1 MSGVR
6 KSAVGSLDL
15 GLEERRCRIIMTE
28 TVQVRHRLQIRK
40 SGNLDRGVQWSPSTT
55 VYLWTGHRQDSLV
68 LSPCPASKLRRD
80 NAEAACLLWMGFHLH
95 VTPGKPTPNK
105 SIRAPSWHTLTSSS
119 LTNSYDAQAS
129 QAWFLWFVTSSI
141 LI

>member
-1 MSGVR
+1 MSGIR

-28 TVQVRHRLQIRK
+28 TVKVRHCLQMRK
-40 SGNLDRGVQWSPSTT
+40 SRNLDRGVQWSPSTT
-55 VYLWTGHRQDSLV
+55 VYLWTGHRTVWSC
-68 LSPCPASKLRRD
+68 PHAPASKLRRD
-80 NAEAACLLWMGFHLH
+80 NAEAACLLWMGFHFH
-95 VTPGKPTPNK
+95 VMPGKPTPNK
-105 SIRAPSWHTLTSSS
+105 SIRAPSWHTPTSSS
-119 LTNSYDAQAS
+119 LTNSYDARAS